1 MILQRTLDTA
11 FRAQATGDTPKRPG
25 YGRPA
30 GFTGGNLD
38 GVCVPGA
45 LWRPE
50 ARASDPTPLCNST
63 QAQQERKSHA

>member
-1 MILQRTLDTA
+1 MPFRGWDTA
-11 FRAQATGDTPKRPG
+11 LHAQATGTARKRPG
-25 YGRPA
+25 YERPA

-50 ARASDPTPLCNST
+50 ARASDTTPLCNST
-63 QAQQERKSHA
+63 QAQQERNSHA